1 MLKRHPVLQRAPFY
15 LTCGAAVSIL
25 FSIAV
30 SQILIGLAFAAL
42 LLSGERMRF
51 PPIKLPLGLYMLGTL
66 IALLLSPNPALGTP
80 QIRKFFVFLILL
92 LIYSTYRT
100 LEQVRWTVLLWGAV
114 AALSALRSLFQF
126 LSKYR
131 QAAALHQNFYQYY
144 VGSRITGFTSHWM
157 TFGGEEMV
165 VLMML
170 AAFVFLSP
178 RKQWKIAAWVCA
190 VILALSML
198 LGLTRGIWLGTFVA
212 GMYLFWIWRK
222 WLALGV
228 PILLVLLVLVSP
240 RAVRERVMSAFHPH
254 GDTDSNEFRIVVW
267 RAGFGMVKAHPWFG
281 IGPEEVKPQIEKY
294 IPADVPR
301 PLPSGWYGHL
311 HNIYLQYAASRG
323 IPDALMFLW
332 LLAKIGYDFIRAVR
346 RKPNPDARFVLHGAI
361 AVWLG
366 ILVVGFFE
374 VNLGDSEVLTM
385 FLSVVGCGYIAA
397 ES

>member
-66 IALLLSPNPALGTP
+66 ISLLLCPNPALGTP
-80 QIRKFFVFLILL
+80 QLRKFFVFLILL
-92 LIYSTYRT
+92 LVYSTYRT

-178 RKQWKIAAWVCA
+178 RKQWKSAAWICA

-228 PILLVLLVLVSP
+228 PVLLVLLVFVSP

-267 RAGFGMVKAHPWFG
+267 RAGFAMVRAHPWFG

-323 IPDALMFLW
+323 IPDALVFIW

-361 AVWLG
+361 AVWIG